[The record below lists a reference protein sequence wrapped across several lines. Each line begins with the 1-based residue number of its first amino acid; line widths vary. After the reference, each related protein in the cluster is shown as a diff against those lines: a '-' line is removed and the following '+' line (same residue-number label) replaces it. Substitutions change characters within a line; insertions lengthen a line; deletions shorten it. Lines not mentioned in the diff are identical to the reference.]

1 MSFLSILDKVLGT
14 ADLVAPFI
22 YPPAAGIVSTIHT
35 AVIKAEANYPGKGRG
50 AEKLP
55 AAAAGFMN
63 NMELLSGIF
72 AAKGYKVTVDQ
83 AKLQAAL
90 SAQVVSFNAIQ
101 DLQNNI
107 TIEKIA
113 P

>member
-1 MSFLSILDKVLGT
+1 MSFLHLLDRILGA
-14 ADLVAPFI
+14 ADLAAPFI

-35 AVIKAEANYPGKGRG
+35 AVIKAEANYPGSGRG

-55 AAAAGFMN
+55 AATAGFMN

-72 AAKGYKVTVDQ
+72 TAKGYKVTVDQ
-83 AKLQAAL
+83 GKLQAAL
-90 SAQVVSFNAIQ
+90 NAQVAAFNAIQ
-101 DLQNNI
+101 ELQNNI